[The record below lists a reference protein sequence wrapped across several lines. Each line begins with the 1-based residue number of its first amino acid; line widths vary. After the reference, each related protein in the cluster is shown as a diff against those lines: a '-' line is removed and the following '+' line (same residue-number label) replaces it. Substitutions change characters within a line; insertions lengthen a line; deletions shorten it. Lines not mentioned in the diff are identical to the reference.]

1 MKIART
7 LLLSL
12 CLAPLALPAAALA
25 ADAPLLA
32 FETGASSATPPALYS
47 FADLYRLAVPGE
59 PFAPPRWLDAEPQ
72 LRLASR
78 AAVSE
83 LRFSV
88 SAPRD
93 AGRWALVL
101 AGLAAC
107 AWVAH
112 RRLTSPY

>member
-1 MKIART
+1 MKIPRT

-12 CLAPLALPAAALA
+12 FLVPLAALA
-25 ADAPLLA
+25 AEAPLLA

-47 FADLYRLAVPGE
+47 FADVYRLTVSGE
-59 PFAPPRWLDAEPQ
+59 PFPSPRWLDAEPQ
-72 LRLASR
+72 LRLASG
-78 AAVSE
+78 AAAPE